1 MARKYMSEL
10 ERAMLA
16 AETELNKK
24 LSNQKPRQKSTK
36 RVFRSTKSFGAI
48 KYVEFSTSE
57 VEDDECNKDS
67 EEAKSSPFLSKK
79 PLKEDRKVSM
89 CEKSVTERKF
99 VYKTLKHYIRIKNL
113 NTYHL
118 VSNSLHCEKNV
129 QIQEIRTRKNSV
141 LGDFSRSGGV
151 AE

>member
-57 VEDDECNKDS
+57 VEDDECK
-67 EEAKSSPFLSKK
+67 
-79 PLKEDRKVSM
+79 
-89 CEKSVTERKF
+89 
-99 VYKTLKHYIRIKNL
+99 RI
-113 NTYHL
+113 
-118 VSNSLHCEKNV
+118 
-129 QIQEIRTRKNSV
+129 
-141 LGDFSRSGGV
+141 
-151 AE
+151 